1 MTGNVETLTEVAYFP
16 QMQVQTGGI
25 PIIVEDEEQVAS
37 SVDFEALRMDEDWA
51 YDVVDYVIVFAET
64 DTTSIVETGFSRVN
78 TSGERYRSSKGVN
91 TFVRTGLGADWFQV
105 VLNLDV
111 GPYVPPGGN
120 PP

>member
-1 MTGNVETLTEVAYFP
+1 MEIL
-16 QMQVQTGGI
+16 TGGI
-25 PIIVEDEEQVAS
+25 PVIVEDEEQVAS

-51 YDVVDYVIVFAET
+51 YDVVDYVTVFTET